1 MSLEPQELWSLLS
14 IPSRRQSG
22 DAQPITEPLSLSSS
36 LLSLL
41 LTLALLIEKPRDQ
54 ARVLIGEGELKGTPF
69 CLETERLDLP
79 SPSGWGNSCQ

>member
-1 MSLEPQELWSLLS
+1 MS

-22 DAQPITEPLSLSSS
+22 DAQPITELLSLSSS
-36 LLSLL
+36 LLSL

-54 ARVLIGEGELKGTPF
+54 ARVLIGEGEMKGTTF
-69 CLETERLDLP
+69 CLEPERLYLP

>member
-1 MSLEPQELWSLLS
+1 MS

-22 DAQPITEPLSLSSS
+22 DAQPITELLSLSSS

-41 LTLALLIEKPRDQ
+41 LTLALLIEKPREQ
-54 ARVLIGEGELKGTPF
+54 ARVLIGEGEMKVTPF
-69 CLETERLDLP
+69 CLEPERLYLP